1 MSASRSRVALGIVL
15 AMTCLTGGCEGDKPK
30 ENAPPVAAP
39 PASSAPMAA
48 ASAAKAAAS
57 ANEGQPVPLTL
68 TAAQEKAAQTDIQN
82 DCIPCHSEEMLAQ
95 QRLTPKQWDKVLKR
109 MKEWG
114 SRLEASTMDEMVA
127 YLSTRYGPSAP
138 PFEPKEVDAKAALS
152 PLEKQPDGP
161 YKYKKGDA
169 KKGEALYKDACAVCH
184 GEGKSAGGAGGGAR
198 GTAKG
203 FVLADRPILYRAADF
218 AEITRKGR
226 RRMPAYPTYKDEDIA
241 GLLAYL
247 RR

>member
-1 MSASRSRVALGIVL
+1 MSARRIGIALAL
-15 AMTCLTGGCEGDKPK
+15 ASLTSGCEGDKAR

-138 PFEPKEVDAKAALS
+138 PFEPKEVPAAAALS

-161 YKYKKGDA
+161 FEKGDA
-169 KKGEALYKDACAVCH
+169 KKGEALYKEACAVCH
-184 GEGKSAGGAGGGAR
+184 GEGKSPGGAGGGAR
-198 GTAKG
+198 GTARG

-226 RRMPAYPTYKDEDIA
+226 RRMPAYPAYKDEDIA
-241 GLLAYL
+241 ALLAYL